1 MKKIMSKIY
10 WFAIFGVLCASF
22 PYAYGIDLSRLYGH
36 YKTPVKRSG
45 EYILT
50 SIGQI

>member
-1 MKKIMSKIY
+1 MKKTMSKIY

-22 PYAYGIDLSRLYGH
+22 PYAVVGIDLSRLYGH

-45 EYILT
+45 KYK
-50 SIGQI
+50 